1 MARRATEG
9 QQDKMA
15 ILYQY
20 LTGPEFR
27 RRIEALKDA
36 FVTMQEDLSA
46 ERRVMTKQWEKRQ
59 KQIDRVMVSTVGMY
73 GDLQAIAGTT
83 LQEIEGL
90 DLRLLE
96 HREQDGK
103 PTA

>member
-1 MARRATEG
+1 
-9 QQDKMA
+9 MA

-20 LTGPEFR
+20 LTGPDFR

-36 FVTMQEDLSA
+36 FVTMQDDLSA
-46 ERRVMTKQWEKRQ
+46 ERRVITKQWEKRQ
-59 KQIDRVMVSTVGMY
+59 KQIDRVMLSTVGMY

-90 DLRLLE
+90 EVRLLE
-96 HREQDGK
+96 QHESDGK
-103 PTA
+103 EIA